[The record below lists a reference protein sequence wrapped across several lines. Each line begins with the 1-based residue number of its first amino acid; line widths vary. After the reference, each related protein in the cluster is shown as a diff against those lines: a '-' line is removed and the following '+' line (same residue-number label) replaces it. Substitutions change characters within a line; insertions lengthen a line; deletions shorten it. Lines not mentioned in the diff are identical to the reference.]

1 MAQFHH
7 YKHVFEPIKIGNMT
21 VKNRIQFS
29 PLVCSLSGT
38 NGGVTREYLEF
49 IKMQARTGAGIVTI
63 GATSIDHDTGTDYVG
78 ELDITD
84 DNNIIELLRC
94 LLYTSPSPRD
104 I

>member
-63 GATSIDHDTGTDYVG
+63 GATSIDHDTGTG
-78 ELDITD
+78 QRSR
-84 DNNIIELLRC
+84 LRS
-94 LLYTSPSPRD
+94 YMQDAVQIRSF
-104 I
+104 